1 MRARICRLISRRKF
15 GIIYLFLALSVIIL
29 LLYSIK
35 VTYLRTCEI
44 KNVKLTNSI
53 TKSSCSFHSL
63 SPKEAH
69 MADLLKDS
77 IAWPKTLSLSS
88 YLSLNHTSDP
98 AHSTFT
104 ILPPNG
110 GGGWYVGDQLEVL
123 IEIYD
128 FHGRPKKSGGDFLL
142 ARLHNPYIYAGVAGQ
157 VLDHRNGSYSAIFSL
172 PWEGLAQVEVILV
185 HPSEGI
191 TVLEKLTQ
199 EQPGRI
205 FFRSSFRWGSLIKTT
220 ICNIC
225 LNATQRLC
233 NYTDLNTGEPW
244 FCYKPNKLSCDARIT
259 HSRGGFIQNLQPMEE
274 KLFENGVN
282 LKVPIPASGPAHIQ
296 VLNQM
301 DYFYKSAF
309 NFPWDAPGE
318 MSNPIRSRPAGYY
331 YQGAWQSL
339 DGTQVHQFNTITS
352 INQCL
357 KNKVVHLYGDSTIRQ
372 WFEHLNK
379 SLPDLKE
386 FDLQSSRQTGP
397 FIALDYANNIY
408 VTFRCHGPPIRFG
421 TTPVSQLHYIAN
433 ELDRVVGGNNTVIVI
448 GIWSHFSTFPI
459 EVYIRRLLNIRKAVV
474 RLLKRAPGT
483 LVIIRT
489 ANPKSLT
496 LYETLTNSD
505 WYSLQYDRVLRA
517 IFKRV
522 KVKLVD
528 AWEMSIA
535 HHLPHSLHPEPPI
548 VKNMIDVMLSYI
560 CPSPTPE
567 NF

>member
-15 GIIYLFLALSVIIL
+15 GIIYLLLALSVIIL
-29 LLYSIK
+29 LLYSVK
-35 VTYLRTCEI
+35 VTYLRTCQI
-44 KNVKLTNSI
+44 KKVSIVAVYNNGIVIMLITHSGTN
-53 TKSSCSFHSL
+53 TTFCSFHSL

-88 YLSLNHTSDP
+88 YLSLNDTSDP

-172 PWEGLAQVEVILV
+172 PWEGLAQVILV

-205 FFRSSFRWGSLIKTT
+205 FFRSIFRWGSLIKTT

-259 HSRGGFIQNLQPMEE
+259 HSKGGFIQNLQPLEE

-282 LKVPIPASGPAHIQ
+282 LKVPITASGPAHIQ
-296 VLNQM
+296 GTTFSSPSPQ
-301 DYFYKSAF
+301 
-309 NFPWDAPGE
+309 WD
-318 MSNPIRSRPAGYY
+318 RPAGYY

-397 FIALDYANNIY
+397 FIALDYANNIL

-421 TTPVSQLHYIAN
+421 TTPVSQLRYISN

-528 AWEMSIA
+528 AWEMTIA

>member
-110 GGGWYVGDQLEVL
+110 GG
-123 IEIYD
+123 
-128 FHGRPKKSGGDFLL
+128 
-142 ARLHNPYIYAGVAGQ
+142 GVAGQ